1 MRKLTAFVFTTLNGY
16 YKGADGDLDWHS
28 NGAEEIE
35 FAQNKLQEG
44 NTLLF
49 GRKTFEMMRNFWV
62 TPMAYELFPAV
73 ALRINQADKL
83 VCSNTLKETEWANTS
98 ILNGDIVS
106 KIKALKETEG
116 SDITLMGSGSL
127 VKLLAQEGLID
138 EFELMIDPVVLGK
151 GDTLFEGLDKE
162 LNLEITD
169 ARLFRESGVLL
180 LYYKKLE
187 D

>member
-16 YKGADGDLDWHS
+16 YKGTGGDLDWHS

-35 FAQNKLQEG
+35 FAQHKLQEG

-49 GRKTFEMMRNFWV
+49 GRKTFGMMKNFWV

-73 ALRINQADKL
+73 ALRINQTEKL
-83 VCSNTLKETEWANTS
+83 VCSNTLKVTDWANTT
-98 ILNGDIVS
+98 ILNGDVVA

-127 VKLLAQEGLID
+127 VRQLAQEGLID
-138 EFELMIDPVVLGK
+138 AFELMIDPVVLGK
-151 GDTLFEGLDKE
+151 GETLFEGLDSE
-162 LNLEITD
+162 LNLQLTD

-180 LYYKKLE
+180 LFYKKIG
-187 D
+187 